1 MRIVVSFIFL
11 LLFGMS
17 MQIGAQTIITDR
29 PDQTE
34 SSTTI
39 PFKSFQ
45 IESGFLLGY
54 WEFNNENERLALGPS
69 TLFRYGLAKW
79 IELRPVSE
87 YANLKVTSGNT
98 STSYPGFLD
107 LQIGAKVQIFKKENV
122 NTEIAFISHLVA
134 PSGSSELSTGK
145 VGVINILAFSHSL
158 SKQVGLGYNIGYD
171 YLGEGTNLLT
181 YSLVFGF
188 SLTEKLG
195 AFVEPYGEWFNFE
208 DFIAN
213 FNAGLTYLIKYN
225 FQLDFSFG
233 TGLNHKMNFL
243 SVGLSWNIGSNQEV

>member
-1 MRIVVSFIFL
+1 MRIVVSYIFL

-17 MQIGAQTIITDR
+17 LQIGAQNIITDR

-69 TLFRYGLAKW
+69 TLFRYGLTKW
-79 IELRPVSE
+79 IELRLVSE
-87 YANLKVTSGNT
+87 YANLKVTSGDS

-145 VGVINILAFSHSL
+145 V
-158 SKQVGLGYNIGYD
+158 VGLGYNIGYD
-171 YLGEGTNLLT
+171 YLGEGTNILT

-188 SLTEKLG
+188 SLTEKFS
-195 AFVEPYGEWFNFE
+195 AYVEPYGEWFNFE
-208 DFIAN
+208 NFFAN
-213 FNAGLTYLIKYN
+213 FNAGLTYLVKYN

-243 SVGLSWNIGSNQEV
+243 SVGLSWNIGSKPEV